1 MSIWPVSSLFLQGID
16 WDALFARRLK
26 PPFVPTLRDPTDI
39 SNFDEEFT
47 SQKPILTPPEE
58 VSLLTRKE
66 QTVFKDFDFVS
77 RHLLGVWFLGYENMK
92 RLLPPWE
99 DREDFAWPVEKPAG
113 FVVQVVLMAPGWGAL
128 QAELTCCGFS
138 SLSCWKDPGCQL
150 PLRNN

>member
-1 MSIWPVSSLFLQGID
+1 ID

-58 VSLLTRKE
+58 VALLTRKE

-77 RHLLGVWFLGYENMK
+77 RHLLDV
-92 RLLPPWE
+92 
-99 DREDFAWPVEKPAG
+99 
-113 FVVQVVLMAPGWGAL
+113 
-128 QAELTCCGFS
+128 
-138 SLSCWKDPGCQL
+138 
-150 PLRNN
+150 